1 MQTQKIFLLVICI
14 LFHCKGQYGRCYLH
28 FGNRNGQPCT
38 EEDMNKVLEALND
51 LSLTITPIDNKDAAA
66 TTNGEAEGG
75 DGGEQQEQQEQEKTE
90 ESTTKPPKVVNL
102 KVELI
107 KYSDK
112 ANSNAAA
119 AAGAGG
125 AVNGGGDPATGGEA
139 SSARIESVD
148 TTTV

>member
-1 MQTQKIFLLVICI
+1 M
-14 LFHCKGQYGRCYLH
+14 H
-28 FGNRNGQPCT
+28 FGHRNGQPST
-38 EEDMNKVLEALND
+38 EEDMNKVLQALND
-51 LSLTITPIDNKDAAA
+51 LSLTITPSDKKKNAAA
-66 TTNGEAEGG
+66 NGEGAGDQQPAE
-75 DGGEQQEQQEQEKTE
+75 
-90 ESTTKPPKVVNL
+90 TKPPKVVNL

-112 ANSNAAA
+112 VNNNNNNNSNA

-125 AVNGGGDPATGGEA
+125 AVNGGGNPAAGGEA